1 MLRLAAIAAAMLT
14 VTPALAEP
22 IVLTIQNNSSLAVTR
37 LNVFGVDENL
47 VPIEDNVGALM
58 EDIAASTTGSLEL
71 GMSKCQPVYAQ
82 MGLGGSD
89 DNVTTTIDTCTSRTL
104 VVSD

>member
-22 IVLTIQNNSSLAVTR
+22 IVLTIQNNSSQAVTR
-37 LNVFGVDENL
+37 LNVFGVDKHL

-58 EDIAASTTGSLEL
+58 EDVAAGTTGSLEL
-71 GMSKCQPVYAQ
+71 GVSKCQPVYAQ
-82 MGLGGSD
+82 MGLGDSD
-89 DNVTTTIDTCTSRTL
+89 EDIATTVDTCKSRTL

>member
-58 EDIAASTTGSLEL
+58 EDIAAGTTGSLEL

-89 DNVTTTIDTCTSRTL
+89 DDITTTIDTCKSRTL

>member
-14 VTPALAEP
+14 VTPAVAEP

-58 EDIAASTTGSLEL
+58 EDIAAGTT
-71 GMSKCQPVYAQ
+71 
-82 MGLGGSD
+82 
-89 DNVTTTIDTCTSRTL
+89 
-104 VVSD
+104 